1 MLLAAEK
8 RPATGLS
15 TAAEKLLLGYEWPG
29 NVRELGN
36 VVKHG
41 AALARGGEVRPEQ
54 LPEELRNGPRRRKPP
69 SELRPL
75 AEVERE
81 HVRRVLELC
90 GGNQV
95 EAARVLH
102 VSRSTLWRKL
112 RAGEV

>member
-1 MLLAAEK
+1 MLL
-8 RPATGLS
+8 
-15 TAAEKLLLGYEWPG
+15 AAEKLLLGYEWPG